1 MVWVG
6 VKLGIASPPTLGRLS
21 LPRAGV
27 ASVSHHVWLL
37 MKVLR
42 LVFLSFIVSSVTED
56 PVNASALMQ

>member
-1 MVWVG
+1 MPRVW
-6 VKLGIASPPTLGRLS
+6 I
-21 LPRAGV
+21 